1 MLSKLPIKAKLPL
14 IIAGFALVLGIG
26 VGASS
31 YWRAADTVETLTEQ
45 RLGAIALERSHE
57 LEGYLASIEQDLRVV
72 AESPMVGEAIGVF
85 DDAFQAI
92 GPRVT
97 EVLKGAYIRDN
108 PNPLGEKHLLDRSN
122 AAPAY
127 DAAHAHYH
135 PWFRKLLTERG
146 YYDIFLFNNAGDLIY
161 SVFKEEDYATNFSA
175 GGGEWAASDLG
186 EAFRAAR
193 SAQDGQVSFFDFQPY
208 GPSADAPASFI
219 STSVTHNGERAGV
232 LVFQMPIDAINA
244 IMTRSS
250 GLGETGEAVIVGRD
264 GLMRNDSAFT
274 QDNDILA
281 TRLNSDSVEA
291 ALAGH
296 ARVAMDSGYRDIVTL
311 QAAVPLSFH
320 GTTWA
325 VVAIQGYD
333 EIMAPLAQM
342 RTIMLVIGFVLIA
355 IAVGG
360 GYFVARTLT
369 RPMDHL
375 SGSMKA
381 IASGRFDVSLEGEDR
396 GDELG
401 TMARAVAVFREN
413 GIARERLERE
423 AQLERDRE
431 RQRQAQLEKLINHF
445 REVISRTVGQVTGG
459 TQAMRETAGLLTNV
473 ATTAVEQADSAR
485 NASTTA
491 SSEVQSVAAATEEL
505 AASIR
510 EIAEQAQRSAIVVMR
525 ATETAERTN
534 DEVASLADAAERIGT
549 VVEMIN
555 AIAEQTNLLALN
567 ATIEAAR
574 AGEAGKGFA
583 VVAAEVKTLAGQ
595 TARATAEIS
604 EQVAAV
610 QASTRSS
617 VTAISEINGA
627 VREIESFMQA
637 IASAV
642 EEQDV
647 ATKEISHS
655 IAVASDGSATAT
667 SNVDTVA
674 GAIKATS
681 TEAGRVMGVSDELSQ
696 VASALSL
703 AVDEFLEGV
712 SADVRDRR
720 ERMRIRVDQEVVLV
734 AAGRRVPVTLIDI
747 SDVGAKLSHVDGLR
761 IGDRVHV
768 ELHDGRV
775 AAAEVIRTDGACA
788 IRFTGE
794 KSIDHTSSLAA

>member
-1 MLSKLPIKAKLPL
+1 MLSKFPIKLKLPL
-14 IIAGFALVLGIG
+14 IISGFALLLGIG

-31 YWRAADTVETLTEQ
+31 YWRAASTVETLTEQ
-45 RLGAIALERSHE
+45 RLSTIALERAFE
-57 LEGYLASIEQDLRVV
+57 LQGYLTSIEQDLRIV
-72 AESPMVGEAIGVF
+72 AANPMVGEAIGVF
-85 DDAFQAI
+85 DEAFAAI
-92 GPRVT
+92 GENVIA
-97 EVLKGAYIRDN
+97 VLKGAYIRDN
-108 PNPLGEKHLLDRSN
+108 PHPLGEKHLLDFSDV
-122 AAPAY
+122 APAY
-127 DAAHAHYH
+127 DAAHARYH
-135 PWFRKLLTERG
+135 PWFRELLIERG

-193 SAQDGQVSFFDFQPY
+193 AAQVGQLSFFDFRPY

-219 STSVTHNGERAGV
+219 SMPVMHQGERAGV

-250 GLGETGEAVIVGRD
+250 GLGETGEALIVGRD

-274 QDNDILA
+274 QESDILA
-281 TRLNSDSVEA
+281 TRLNSQAVQA
-291 ALAGH
+291 ALAGR
-296 ARVAMDSGYRDIVTL
+296 ALVAMDSSYRDMTTL
-311 QAAVPLSFH
+311 QAAVPLSFL

-325 VVAIQGYD
+325 VAAVQGHD

-342 RTIMLVIGFVLIA
+342 RNIMLVIGLILVAVA
-355 IAVGG
+355 IGG

-369 RPMDHL
+369 RPMDQL
-375 SGSMKA
+375 SGAMKA
-381 IASGRFDVSLEGEDR
+381 IASGRFDVSLEGENR

-413 GIARERLERE
+413 GIARKRLERD

-431 RQRQAQLEKLINHF
+431 RQRQTQLEKLINHF
-445 REVISRTVGQVTGG
+445 REVISRTVGQVTNG
-459 TQAMRETAGLLTNV
+459 TRTMRDTAGLLTNV
-473 ATTAVEQADSAR
+473 AATAVEQADSAR

-534 DEVASLADAAERIGT
+534 DEVASLSVAAERIGT
-549 VVEMIN
+549 IVEMIN

-604 EQVAAV
+604 AQVAAV

-617 VTAISEINGA
+617 VTAISEINNA

-681 TEAGRVMGVSDELSQ
+681 TEAGRVMGVSDELAQ
-696 VASALSL
+696 VASSLSG
-703 AVDEFLEGV
+703 AVEQFLEGV

-720 ERMRIRVDQEVVLV
+720 ERMRRRVDQDVILV
-734 AAGRRVPVTLIDI
+734 AAGRRVPVILIDI
-747 SDVGAKLSHVDGLR
+747 SETGARLSPVDGLR
-761 IGDRVHV
+761 IGDHV
-768 ELHDGRV
+768 QIEWEDGRV
-775 AAAEVIRTDGACA
+775 FAAEVIRTDDACA
-788 IRFTGE
+788 VRFA
-794 KSIDHTSSLAA
+794 KHTTIGQASSLAA

>member
-1 MLSKLPIKAKLPL
+1 MLSKLPIKTKLPL

-31 YWRAADTVETLTEQ
+31 YWRAASTVETLTEQ
-45 RLGAIALERSHE
+45 RLGAIALERAHE
-57 LEGYLASIEQDLRVV
+57 LAGYLASIEQDMRVV
-72 AESPMVGEAIGVF
+72 ASNPTVSEAIGVF
-85 DDAFQAI
+85 DEAFGAI
-92 GPRVT
+92 GGNVT
-97 EVLKGAYIRDN
+97 ALLKGAYIHDN
-108 PNPLGEKHLLDRSN
+108 PHPLGEKHLLDQGN
-122 AAPAY
+122 IFPAY
-127 DAAHAHYH
+127 DSAHARYH
-135 PWFRKLLTERG
+135 PWFRELLTERG

-175 GGGEWAASDLG
+175 SGGEWAASDLG
-186 EAFRAAR
+186 KAFRAAR
-193 SAQDGQVSFFDFQPY
+193 AAEAGQLSFFDFKPY

-219 STSVTHNGERAGV
+219 STPVMDQGEMAGV

-244 IMTRSS
+244 IMTRNS
-250 GLGETGEAVIVGRD
+250 GLGETGEAVLVGRD
-264 GLMRNDSAFT
+264 GLMRNDSGFT
-274 QDNDILA
+274 PDGDILS
-281 TRLNSDSVEA
+281 TRLRSEAVEA
-291 ALAGH
+291 ALAGDT
-296 ARVAMDSGYRDIVTL
+296 RVAMDSGYRDIATL
-311 QAAVPLSFH
+311 QAAVPLNFH
-320 GTTWA
+320 GANWA
-325 VVAIQGYD
+325 VTAIQGYD

-342 RTIMLVIGFVLIA
+342 RTIMLLIGGVLVA
-355 IAVGG
+355 IALVGG
-360 GYFVARTLT
+360 FLVARTLT

-375 SGSMKA
+375 SESMKG
-381 IASGRFDVSLEGEDR
+381 IASGRFDVSLEGAER
-396 GDELG
+396 GDEIG
-401 TMARAVAVFREN
+401 SMIRAVAVFREN
-413 GIARERLERE
+413 GIARERLERD

-459 TQAMRETAGLLTNV
+459 TQTMRDTAGLLTNV
-473 ATTAVEQADSAR
+473 ATTAGEQADSAR

-510 EIAEQAQRSAIVVMR
+510 EIAEQAQRSAGVVMR

-534 DEVASLADAAERIGT
+534 REVASLADAAERIGT

-583 VVAAEVKTLAGQ
+583 VVAAEVKALAGQ
-595 TARATAEIS
+595 TAKATAEIS

-617 VTAISEINGA
+617 VTAISDINGA

-647 ATKEISHS
+647 ATKEISQS

-681 TEAGRVMGVSDELSQ
+681 TEAGRVMGVSDELSE
-696 VASALSL
+696 VANELSV
-703 AVDEFLEGV
+703 AVDAFLEGV

-720 ERMRIRVDQEVVLV
+720 EQLRRRVDQAVMLV
-734 AAGRRVPVTLIDI
+734 AAGRRLSVNLVDI
-747 SDVGAKLSHVDGLR
+747 SETGARLSPVDGLR
-761 IGDRVHV
+761 VGDHV
-768 ELHDGRV
+768 QIEWDDGRIC
-775 AAAEVIRTDGACA
+775 AAEVVRVDDACA
-788 IRFTGE
+788 VRFIAQKGL
-794 KSIDHTSSLAA
+794 DQTSSLAA